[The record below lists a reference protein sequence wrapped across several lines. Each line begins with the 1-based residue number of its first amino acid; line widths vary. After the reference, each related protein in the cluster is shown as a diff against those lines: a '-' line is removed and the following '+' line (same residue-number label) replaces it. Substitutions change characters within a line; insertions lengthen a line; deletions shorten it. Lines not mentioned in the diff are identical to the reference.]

1 MTDAAKHDDIEDVL
15 SSIRRLVADGRA
27 AEVQDADQENETKT
41 EDYVRLEN
49 GHERLV
55 LTQALRVADPE
66 DPYQSIRTPND
77 PTDQPSDEAVA
88 PEAETGLSDANEV
101 PDLTS
106 TEDGE
111 SALAIEE
118 EASSATGDAGPEN
131 EDDAHLETDVTE
143 SEVASSIVVDETD
156 PLAELTEADGP
167 EEDAVEDHFD
177 GISMGGFGTT
187 AQVVQLRM
195 VRSDEAQDDD
205 VLSHAEPPMAKD
217 ADQEVPADVDETDEF
232 ADAETAD
239 HQAEPYTTIS
249 QHEHPAYDAQAFAQH
264 DAFENEP
271 TQTETEHAA
280 HSEDAAVGIEQ
291 DRAAPSD
298 LNVADDL
305 QDHSFEAPGLENT
318 ELEVEEAAQDG
329 RDFESETGDA
339 DWPQVDSTAAALSV
353 AAARQARGETALE
366 NAPIGPETAAPFFA
380 SGSNRS
386 RPSRISLAEPTM
398 APDARPEALQ
408 QSESDLAPASCSIA
422 ADSFDESS
430 EDAQM
435 EGVIDEDVL
444 REIIREVVREELQGA
459 LGQRI
464 TRNVRKMVR
473 REIRLALSAES
484 FD

>member
-27 AEVQDADQENETKT
+27 ADVQNADQENETKT

-77 PTDQPSDEAVA
+77 PSDQSSDEAVA
-88 PEAETGLSDANEV
+88 PEAETGLADAEEV
-101 PDLTS
+101 PDLAS

-111 SALAIEE
+111 STLATDEE
-118 EASSATGDAGPEN
+118 VVSDIKDAGPES
-131 EDDAHLETDVTE
+131 EDDAHLETDTADF
-143 SEVASSIVVDETD
+143 EVASSVEADELD
-156 PLAELTEADGP
+156 PSAEFTAADGP
-167 EEDAVEDHFD
+167 EADAGEDHFD
-177 GISMGGFGTT
+177 GMSISGFGTT

-195 VRSDEAQDDD
+195 VRSEEAQDDN
-205 VLSHAEPPMAKD
+205 VSAPAEPSMAAD
-217 ADQEVPADVDETDEF
+217 ADEEMPNEFDETDERGD
-232 ADAETAD
+232 ADAAD
-239 HQAEPYTTIS
+239 RQAGSYSTIS
-249 QHEHPAYDAQAFAQH
+249 QNEHSAYDVQAFGQQEALAN
-264 DAFENEP
+264 DP
-271 TQTETEHAA
+271 SQTETEHAA
-280 HSEDAAVGIEQ
+280 QDGDASSSIQQ
-291 DRAAPSD
+291 DRSAALELSVED
-298 LNVADDL
+298 ELR
-305 QDHSFEAPGLENT
+305 DHSLEAPELENAEFEA
-318 ELEVEEAAQDG
+318 
-329 RDFESETGDA
+329 ETGDA
-339 DWPQVDSTAAALSV
+339 DWPEVDSTAAALSV
-353 AAARQARGETALE
+353 AAARQARGETSLE

-408 QSESDLAPASCSIA
+408 QSESDLAAASRSIA

-473 REIRLALSAES
+473 REIRLALAAES